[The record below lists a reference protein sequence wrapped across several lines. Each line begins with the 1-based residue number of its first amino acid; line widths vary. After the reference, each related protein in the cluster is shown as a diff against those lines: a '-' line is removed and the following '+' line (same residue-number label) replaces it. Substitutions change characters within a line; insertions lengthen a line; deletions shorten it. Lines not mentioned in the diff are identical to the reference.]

1 MIHYASK
8 GEMLCAT
15 GLPKSAVRPVCP
27 VILFMLK
34 SSSLFCSRDI
44 KCCLNCDS
52 IEDALLKHRNYLS
65 FILTSIIC
73 QYMFILVSMIKT
85 VDLVRQ
91 IIRHNSSVLT
101 KSAYFI
107 TYNES
112 HLPK

>member
-44 KCCLNCDS
+44 KYCLNCDS

-65 FILTSIIC
+65 FYSNFNYMSIHVHFGLYDKNC
-73 QYMFILVSMIKT
+73 RFSATNNKT
-85 VDLVRQ
+85 
-91 IIRHNSSVLT
+91 
-101 KSAYFI
+101 
-107 TYNES
+107 
-112 HLPK
+112 